1 MIKKEWFTALE
12 LAELALKGMPKH
24 KRHMNER
31 ISRENWGFRERKAQG
46 GGREYHISSLPE
58 VARLDLAVK
67 MADPNFMAG
76 SAEASRITIKNESQ
90 KLLKQKK
97 MSKFLALPKERQDVA
112 EVKAVIVD
120 SFYDYEKVVSV
131 GLVKARLLF
140 TTAFNQYDLLT
151 DSFIRDRVKRITER
165 SLFNWC
171 QTYEEVGLIG
181 LAGNYGKTKG
191 KKLIEN
197 TTEFENFIAA
207 FLYEFPHA
215 KSQAIYQGIEA
226 RFNGKIPNLPSL
238 RSVQRWVKQ
247 YKEKNEQLLLAVKNP
262 DAWRSK
268 FQIAAGSQ
276 SEGIIRLNQRWEY
289 DSTPTDIM
297 LNDGKR
303 HNIVGVIDVYS
314 RRLKLLVSKSSSAEA
329 VATITRNC
337 LLKWGVP
344 ETVKTDNGAD
354 YVSKRIKRIFDGLS
368 IRQDLCKPFT
378 PEGKPHIERA
388 FKTFSHDLLELMNG
402 YVGHN
407 VVERKD
413 IEARHSFAKRILGED
428 KDPIELNCSPEEL
441 QSFCD
446 NWIETV
452 YHHNAH
458 GGLNGKTPFEKI
470 INYKGKI
477 QRISDERAL
486 DVLLADAPSN
496 DGLRTITKKGIRLDG
511 VTFIHEALAGLEG
524 RQVKVRYDDS
534 EYGEVYVFDAE
545 EGHFICKAFNPEH
558 LGVSRK
564 EVAIAQKRR
573 QKKIISEGK
582 KALKQIAKEH
592 KTKDIKAEIL
602 AYRKEQVENLVVFP
616 QGNKQQEQNYVTET
630 LNEASKALKIAPKSR
645 ELTADEKETLK
656 VVEQDLKP
664 SNIVKMPESKEQKY
678 ARWLDIDK
686 RLTSGEDA
694 TSEEIKWW
702 RNYQLGSEFATQK
715 ALVELGSKEKEASN
729 TTMLFF

>member
-1 MIKKEWFTALE
+1 MFKEWFTALE
-12 LAELALKGMPKH
+12 LAELKLKKLPKH
-24 KRHMNER
+24 KTWVIDKAN
-31 ISRENWGFRERKAQG
+31 RENWAFRERQAQG

-58 VARLDLAVK
+58 VARLDLAIK

-76 SAEASRITIKNESQ
+76 SAEASRIAIREESQ

-97 MSKFLALPKERQDVA
+97 MAKFLALPKERQYVA
-112 EVKAVIVD
+112 EVKAIIVD
-120 SFYDYEKVVSV
+120 GFCDYEKIVSV

-151 DSFIRDRVKRITER
+151 DSFVRDRIKHITER
-165 SLFNWC
+165 SLFTWC
-171 QTYEEVGLIG
+171 QIYEEAGLVG

-197 TTEFENFIAA
+197 TTDFENFIAA

-215 KSQAIYQGIEA
+215 KTIAIYQGIEA
-226 RFNGKIPNLPSL
+226 RFTGKVNDLPSL
-238 RSVQRWVKQ
+238 RSVQRWVKE
-247 YKEKNEQLLLAVKNP
+247 YKQKNEQLLLAVKNP

-388 FKTFSHDLLELMNG
+388 FRTFSHDILELLPG

-407 VVERKD
+407 VTERKD
-413 IEARHSFAKRILGED
+413 IEARRSFAKRILGED

-441 QSFCD
+441 QGFCD
-446 NWIETV
+446 NWIETI
-452 YHHNAH
+452 YHHNEH
-458 GGLNGKTPFEKI
+458 GGLNGKTPFEMI
-470 INYKGKI
+470 VSYKGKI
-477 QRISDERAL
+477 QKISDERAL
-486 DVLLADAPSN
+486 DILLAEAPSN

-511 VTFIHEALAGLEG
+511 VTFIHEKLAGFEG
-524 RQVKVRYDDS
+524 RQVKVRYDES

-545 EGHFICKAFNPEH
+545 NGSFICKAFNPEH

-582 KALKQIAKEH
+582 KALKQIAKDQ
-592 KTKDIKAEIL
+592 KTRDIKLEIL
-602 AYRKEQVENLVVFP
+602 EYRKEQVENLVVFP
-616 QGNKQQEQNYVTET
+616 QGNKQQSQDYVTET
-630 LNEASKALKIAPKSR
+630 LNEASRALKIAPKAR
-645 ELTADEKETLK
+645 ELTADEKQAL
-656 VVEQDLKP
+656 VAVEQDLKP
-664 SNIVKMPESKEQKY
+664 TNIVKMPETKEQKY
-678 ARWLDIDK
+678 ARWLEIDK

-694 TSEEIKWW
+694 SSEEIKWW

-715 ALVELGSKEKEASN
+715 ALVDLGNKEKEASN